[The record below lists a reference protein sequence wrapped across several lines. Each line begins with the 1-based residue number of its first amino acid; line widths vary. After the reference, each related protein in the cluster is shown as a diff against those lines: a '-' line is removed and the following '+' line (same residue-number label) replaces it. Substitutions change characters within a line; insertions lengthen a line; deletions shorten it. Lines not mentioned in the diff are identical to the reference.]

1 MIVRSLLRAQL
12 VAIVFAFGLS
22 GPWTFA
28 LAAPQ
33 LPDFTYQ
40 GLLSQNGV
48 PANGSFSLDF
58 ALYDNATNGTQV
70 GSTIAEPAFPVSDGL
85 FTVSLAF
92 PGAFDGTQLWLQ
104 VSVNGIPL
112 LPRTAVTATPVAQ
125 FSLSG
130 SIGGAAGG
138 DLTGTYPNP
147 SLATAS
153 VTNSKIAAGAISSS
167 KLGPSSVTSAAI
179 AASAVDTSELASGA
193 VTEAKIASNS
203 VTRAKISGADVSGTL
218 GGVSLAGGN
227 CADVNAGA
235 SGTALGDIVLVN
247 LQAGVTLP
255 SKFIMLPARV
265 DSAGTVSLRFCN
277 IGTTTQSFT
286 SLPIEILTIH

>member
-1 MIVRSLLRAQL
+1 MIVRNPLRARL
-12 VAIVFAFGLS
+12 AAIVFAFGL
-22 GPWTFA
+22 GGACTFA

-40 GLLSQNGV
+40 GRLSQNGV
-48 PANGSFSLDF
+48 PANGSFNLSF
-58 ALYDNATNGTQV
+58 ALYDNATNGSQV
-70 GSTIAEPAFPVSDGL
+70 GSTISEPAFPVTDGL

-104 VSVNGIPL
+104 VSVNGVPL

-167 KLGPSSVTSAAI
+167 KLGSSSVTSTAI

-203 VTRAKISGADVSGTL
+203 VTRAKISGGDVTGTL
-218 GGVSLAGGN
+218 GGVSLGGGG

-235 SGTALGDIVLVN
+235 SGTAPGDIVLVN

-265 DSAGTVSLRFCN
+265 DSAGTVTLRFCN